1 MAGYVCQKIKS
12 LQKDQ
17 IDMSLLD
24 EAFESFTIID
34 RITTDDG
41 YGGVITEWR
50 DGASIQ
56 GALVFDSSSEM
67 KVAQSLGSTA
77 AYTLTVRKNI
87 NLDYHTVIR
96 RESDGHIFRVLS
108 NSDDRKTPKSAG
120 LNMLQ
125 YSAEE
130 WVLN

>member
-1 MAGYVCQKIKS
+1 
-12 LQKDQ
+12 
-17 IDMSLLD
+17 MSLLD

-41 YGGVITEWR
+41 YGGVVTEWK

-87 NLDYHTVIR
+87 NLDYHSVIR
-96 RESDGHIFRVLS
+96 RESDGHIFRILS

-130 WVLN
+130 WVLS

>member
-12 LQKDQ
+12 LQEDQ

-41 YGGVITEWR
+41 YGGVITEWK
-50 DGASIQ
+50 DGASIH

-96 RESDGHIFRVLS
+96 RESDGHIFRILS

>member
-1 MAGYVCQKIKS
+1 
-12 LQKDQ
+12 
-17 IDMSLLD
+17 MSLLD
-24 EAFESFTIID
+24 DAFESFTIID
-34 RITTDDG
+34 RVTTDDG

-77 AYTLTVRKNI
+77 AYTINERKNI

-96 RESDGHIFRVLS
+96 RESDGHIFRILS
-108 NSDDRKTPKSAG
+108 NSDDRKTPQSAG

>member
-17 IDMSLLD
+17 SDMSLLD
-24 EAFESFTIID
+24 DAFESFTIID
-34 RITTDDG
+34 RVTTDDG

>member
-1 MAGYVCQKIKS
+1 MAGYVCQKIES
-12 LQKDQ
+12 LQEDQ

-96 RESDGHIFRVLS
+96 REIDGHIFRVLS